1 MKLEK
6 DQKKNLYDSMLEL
19 IRVTSTQ
26 IPGDVQKEVLKALKR
41 EKKNTTAKY
50 AMEIIDKN
58 IVLARSKSQPLCQDT
73 GTVLVYVDHPVG
85 FNQSEFTKI
94 FEKAVVDATKKG
106 YLRQN
111 SVDTLTGKN
120 DSMNL
125 GPGHPSIHFHEHK
138 RKTIEVKMMLKGGGC
153 ENVGAQYSLPNVALE
168 AGRDLDGVRKVILD
182 AVVKAQGKG
191 CGPGVLGVT
200 IGGDRGSGYI
210 ASKEQLLRTLDDKN
224 DVPALKKLEKDI
236 VETSNR
242 LGIGPM
248 GFGGKTTLLGCK
260 ISALNRLPASYFVSI
275 SYMCWAFRRQGVTLT
290 GKQKISKWLY

>member
-1 MKLEK
+1 MSLPK
-6 DQKKNLYDSMLEL
+6 DEKKNLYDSMLEL

-26 IPGDVQKEVLKALKR
+26 IPDDVQKEVLKALKR

-58 IVLARSKSQPLCQDT
+58 IELARSKSQPLCQDT
-73 GTVLVYVDHPVG
+73 GTVVVYVDHPVG
-85 FNQSEFTKI
+85 FNQGEFTKVY
-94 FEKAVVDATKKG
+94 EKAVVDATKKG

-138 RKTIEVKMMLKGGGC
+138 KKTISVRMMLKGGGC

-210 ASKEQLLRTLDDKN
+210 ASKEQLFRTLDDVN
-224 DVPALKKLEKDI
+224 EIPALKKLEKDI
-236 VETSNR
+236 VATSNR
-242 LGIGPM
+242 LGIGQW
-248 GFGGKTTLLGCK
+248 
-260 ISALNRLPASYFVSI
+260 ASVE
-275 SYMCWAFRRQGVTLT
+275 RQLFWVV
-290 GKQKISKWLY
+290 KSPH

>member
-1 MKLEK
+1 
-6 DQKKNLYDSMLEL
+6 
-19 IRVTSTQ
+19 
-26 IPGDVQKEVLKALKR
+26 
-41 EKKNTTAKY
+41 
-50 AMEIIDKN
+50 MEIIDKN
-58 IVLARSKSQPLCQDT
+58 IELARSKSQPLCQDT

-85 FNQSEFTKI
+85 FNQGEFTKI

-138 RKTIEVKMMLKGGGC
+138 KKSIEVKMMLKGGGC

-191 CGPGVLGVT
+191 CGPG
-200 IGGDRGSGYI
+200 
-210 ASKEQLLRTLDDKN
+210 
-224 DVPALKKLEKDI
+224 
-236 VETSNR
+236 
-242 LGIGPM
+242 
-248 GFGGKTTLLGCK
+248 C
-260 ISALNRLPASYFVSI
+260 
-275 SYMCWAFRRQGVTLT
+275 
-290 GKQKISKWLY
+290 